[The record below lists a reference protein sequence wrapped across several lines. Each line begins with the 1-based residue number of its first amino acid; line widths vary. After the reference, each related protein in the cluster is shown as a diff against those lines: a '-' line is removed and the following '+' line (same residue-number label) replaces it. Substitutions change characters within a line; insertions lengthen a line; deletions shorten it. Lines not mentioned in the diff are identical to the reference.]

1 MNQFFTRKAILVMMT
16 LGMALVSC
24 TDKAPVKESQNEQ
37 SAASEP
43 NDTLVVA
50 ADNNLKAHQE
60 DILAL
65 WESEVG
71 EGKTPT
77 KYALAKDYVVLSTD
91 DGKDC
96 LLLSF
101 YKDMKDIDNFDG
113 IALKEGQQL
122 AFQGDALVMK
132 EKTDEGETTTYFEKT
147 EHEGFSLL
155 FSVTEKEGKKSYA
168 NDLGEP
174 YDEKEAQIFIDKI
187 GEATPS
193 ALADNLS
200 SWINI

>member
-1 MNQFFTRKAILVMMT
+1 MNHFFTNKVILVMMT

-24 TDKAPVKESQNEQ
+24 TDKAPVKEAQSEQ
-37 SAASEP
+37 PTAGEPDAA
-43 NDTLVVA
+43 LVVA

-65 WESEVG
+65 WDMEVSE
-71 EGKTPT
+71 EKAPS
-77 KYALAKDYVVLSTD
+77 KYALAKDYVVLSTE

-101 YKDMKDIDNFDG
+101 YKDMKDVDNFDG
-113 IALKEGQQL
+113 IAVKDGQQL
-122 AFQGDALVMK
+122 AFQGDALVVK
-132 EKTDEGETTTYFEKT
+132 EKTEEGETTTYYEMT
-147 EHEGFSLL
+147 EREGFSQL
-155 FSVTEKEGKKSYA
+155 FSVTEKDGKKSYA
-168 NDLGEP
+168 NNLGEP
-174 YDEKEAQIFIDKI
+174 IDEKEAQDFINTI

>member
-24 TDKAPVKESQNEQ
+24 TDKTPVKESQNEQ

-65 WESEVG
+65 WESEVA

-101 YKDMKDIDNFDG
+101 YKDLKDIDNFDG

-155 FSVTEKEGKKSYA
+155 FSVTEKDGKKSYA

-174 YDEKEAQIFIDKI
+174 YDEKEAQSFIDKI